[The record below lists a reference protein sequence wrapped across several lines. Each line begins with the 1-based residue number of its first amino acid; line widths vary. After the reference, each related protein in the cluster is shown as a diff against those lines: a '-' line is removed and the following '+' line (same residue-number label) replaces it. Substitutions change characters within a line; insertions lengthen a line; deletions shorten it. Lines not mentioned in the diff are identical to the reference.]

1 VKRREMEK
9 KRPTGCLLL
18 EDCLD
23 RELNLDSEI
32 GMRLEMIDSVSD
44 IKAER

>member
-1 VKRREMEK
+1 VNV
-9 KRPTGCLLL
+9 CLSFA
-18 EDCLD
+18 DCGMGFIRVLI
-23 RELNLDSEI
+23 SEI